1 MGKGESMPSM
11 LTIKLQVW
19 YDSPHCT
26 HPPEKPHD
34 NEKKIPKENQTNL
47 RHDDTTQRDTD
58 TNIIPSSPRTE
69 KVAVHQL

>member
-19 YDSPHCT
+19 YDSPHSNPPT
-26 HPPEKPHD
+26 HEAPERK
-34 NEKKIPKENQTNL
+34 NPKNQTNL

-58 TNIIPSSPRTE
+58 TNIIPSSPQTE